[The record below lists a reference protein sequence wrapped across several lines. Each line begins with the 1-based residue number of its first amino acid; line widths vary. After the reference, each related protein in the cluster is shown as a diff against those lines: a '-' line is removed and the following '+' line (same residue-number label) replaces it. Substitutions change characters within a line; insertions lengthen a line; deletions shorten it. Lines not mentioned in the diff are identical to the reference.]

1 MKYIYKLTYE
11 KLELG
16 VGESD
21 FEKYFLSFMKMKK
34 FLKTRGIWISRGTR
48 SITGNESIYI
58 IEKIEV
64 E

>member
-34 FLKTRGIWISRGTR
+34 FLKERGIWISRKTR
-48 SITGNESIYI
+48 SITKNESIYI

>member
-34 FLKTRGIWISRGTR
+34 FLKERGIWISRKTR

>member
-16 VGESD
+16 AGESD

-34 FLKTRGIWISRGTR
+34 FLKTRGICISRGTR
-48 SITGNESIYI
+48 NITGNESIYI

>member
-16 VGESD
+16 AGESD

-34 FLKTRGIWISRGTR
+34 FLKTRGIRISRGTR
-48 SITGNESIYI
+48 NITGNESIYI